1 MGIQYPLYMMNI
13 PVSYDTSIRNN
24 AWMETYSEQE
34 ISVNLTEAI
43 HELWEVYS
51 FLSRY
56 GFVYL
61 LPSTSDCGL
70 QDLVFVSNNGI
81 VLHHMSEPTY
91 IGSNFRVANRRGEE
105 VLGMDFFCRLGY
117 NTYHQ
122 MPSSL

>member
-1 MGIQYPLYMMNI
+1 MVIQYPLYMMNI

-81 VLHHMSEPTY
+81 VLHHMSEPTT
-91 IGSNFRVANRRGEE
+91 
-105 VLGMDFFCRLGY
+105 LGI
-117 NTYHQ
+117 
-122 MPSSL
+122 

>member
-1 MGIQYPLYMMNI
+1 MNI

-91 IGSNFRVANRRGEE
+91 IGSNFRVEIGRAH
-105 VLGMDFFCRLGY
+105 V
-117 NTYHQ
+117 
-122 MPSSL
+122 